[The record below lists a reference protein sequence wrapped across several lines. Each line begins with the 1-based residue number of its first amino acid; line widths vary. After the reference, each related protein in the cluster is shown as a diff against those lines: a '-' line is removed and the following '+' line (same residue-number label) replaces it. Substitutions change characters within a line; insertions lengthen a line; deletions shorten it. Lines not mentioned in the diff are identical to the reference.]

1 MILVMTQLGLQSI
14 EGAELEKEW
23 KTGAT
28 VCISARLFISV
39 LTRIDLPRRHD
50 PRLSQHVPYL
60 RPPRPNPSQQRP

>member
-1 MILVMTQLGLQSI
+1 MTQLGLQSI

-28 VCISARLFISV
+28 VCEFVDVFNSL
-39 LTRIDLPRRHD
+39 LTSTDLSRRHY

-60 RPPRPNPSQQRP
+60 RPPRPNSSQQRP